1 MLARFGR
8 QLAVRNA
15 GGDATAAPRRNR
27 WAGCVRA
34 LLLLIS
40 LSAVARSAEASAPKP
55 ATDEEI
61 AAAIAS
67 TGNAKDFDNAELV
80 YVLDEAD
87 VFVQPSGLA
96 TTEACQVFKVL
107 TDAGVRS
114 RSVLR
119 WEFDPDT
126 YRVTVKRVRIHRAA
140 GGVEEVDL
148 KNIVTQPSVQHMIY
162 WGGRQHLLS
171 LPRLEVG
178 DSVEV
183 RTSKIGF
190 NIAYLG
196 DDGRDGHG
204 ELIPPMAGHWFE
216 VTLFQGPL
224 PIRSK
229 RYSVHM
235 PKEMPLQY
243 EVYNGPVRSSLWFG
257 EGTNVHTWS
266 AENIPVTKSEP
277 SSVAADDYV
286 PKVVAATLGTWE
298 EKSRWFYQVNEPQF
312 DADDATRRKVEEL
325 TRGLS
330 SDEEKIAALTHWV
343 ADNVRYYGTKQA
355 GACEGYTLHESAHT
369 FRDLGGVCK
378 DKAGMLVTMLRVA
391 GFETYAALTMAGSR
405 VEAIPADQFNHTVTV
420 MRQRDGTFRIL
431 DPTWVP
437 LCRDLWSPFE
447 HLQGLVYGT
456 PEGQGLALS
465 PYFEPESNR
474 REVRATSAI
483 DVQGGLKS
491 RMEFTLDGAA
501 CNRFRRS
508 IHTRPMVERRIA
520 FEQALNLGPM
530 TRLEKFEHTDPFD
543 YTRDSAIS
551 VEVASERFAACGEGG
566 AAFRLP
572 LMNHPLNGFFRANH
586 LDRLKEK
593 ERKNPMRFPATRRL
607 RYHETIQLP
616 DGWKIAHT
624 PAAQSIDTPT
634 ASLTFEASPAANE
647 LAYRL
652 EWTLKKTVIS
662 PAEYAGFKSTIDAL
676 YAIADDWVV
685 CATER
690 ADSLAGKAAEVAG
703 GAGSR

>member
-1 MLARFGR
+1 MLARSGR
-8 QLAVRNA
+8 MLTTR
-15 GGDATAAPRRNR
+15 GGRGVAASFLQRHR
-27 WAGCVRA
+27 WARG
-34 LLLLIS
+34 LPGLLLIV
-40 LSAVARSAEASAPKP
+40 LVSAIARTAQAGAPKA

-61 AAAIAS
+61 SAAIAS
-67 TGNAKDFDNAELV
+67 IGSAKDFDNAELV

-148 KNIVTQPSVQHMIY
+148 KHVVTQPSVQHMIY

-178 DSVEV
+178 DAVEV

-196 DDGRDGHG
+196 DAGADVHG

-216 VTLFQGPL
+216 VTLFQGPQ

-235 PKEMPLQY
+235 PKDMPLQY
-243 EVYNGPVRSSLWFG
+243 EVYNGPLRSSLWFG
-257 EGTNVHTWS
+257 EGTNVHTWT
-266 AENIPVTKSEP
+266 AENIPATKSEP
-277 SSVAADDYV
+277 GSAAADDYV

-298 EKSRWFYQVNEPQF
+298 EKSRWFYEVNEPQF
-312 DADDATRRKVEEL
+312 DADDAMRRKVEEL
-325 TRGLS
+325 TRGMT
-330 SDEEKIAALTHWV
+330 SDEDKIAALTHWV

-369 FRDLGGVCK
+369 LRDLGGVCK
-378 DKAGMLVTMLRVA
+378 DKAGILVTMLRVA
-391 GFETYAALTMAGSR
+391 GFEAYAALTMAGSR
-405 VEAIPADQFNHTVTV
+405 VEAIPADQFNHTITV
-420 MRQRDGTFRIL
+420 MRERDGKFRIL

-483 DVQGGLKS
+483 DAQGGLKS
-491 RMEFTLDGAA
+491 RIEFTLDGAA
-501 CNRFRRS
+501 CNRFRRT
-508 IHTRPMVERRIA
+508 IHGRPPVERRLA
-520 FEQALNLGPM
+520 FEQALNLGPAA
-530 TRLEKFEHTDPFD
+530 RIEKFEHTDPFD
-543 YTRDSAIS
+543 YTRDSAIALD
-551 VEVASERFAACGEGG
+551 VAADRYAASSDGG
-566 AAFRLP
+566 SAFRLP

-616 DGWKIAHT
+616 DGWKVVHS

-634 ASLTFEASPAANE
+634 ASLTFEASPAGNE

-652 EWTLKKTVIS
+652 EWTLKKTVIT
-662 PAEYAGFKSTIDAL
+662 PAEYAGFKSTIDAM

-685 CATER
+685 CTTER
-690 ADSLAGKAAEVAG
+690 SGSLAGKASEGAG